1 MNTALVFAAHPDD
14 EVLGCGATIARL
26 AAEGWNIHVLIIA
39 EGATSRSNQRNI
51 SLHQEALSN
60 LAKAAELAN
69 NSLGAKTVKLCS
81 MPDNRLDSLNLLD
94 IVKVVEAEIE
104 RNQPRLVFTHHAG
117 DLNIDHRVLHEAVIT
132 ACRPLPNSSVK
143 SLLFFEV
150 PSSTEWRPSA
160 SGQSFLPNYYY
171 DVSEYLIKK
180 LEALEIYQ
188 SEIRSFPHP
197 RSFEAVRYLAQWR
210 GATVGCLA
218 AEAFMLGRTIV

>member
-26 AAEGWNIHVLIIA
+26 AAEGWNIHVLIMA
-39 EGATSRSNQRNI
+39 EGATSRSQQRNRL
-51 SLHQEALSN
+51 LHQEALSN

-69 NSLGAKTVKLCS
+69 SSLGAKTVKLYS
-81 MPDNRLDSLNLLD
+81 MPDNRLDSLDLLD

-104 RNQPRLVFTHHAG
+104 RHQPSLVLTHHAG
-117 DLNIDHRVLHEAVIT
+117 DLNIDHKILHEAVIT
-132 ACRPLPNSSVK
+132 ACRPLPDSSVK

-150 PSSTEWRPSA
+150 PSSTEWRPPA

-180 LEALEIYQ
+180 LDALKIYQ

-210 GATVGCLA
+210 GATVGCSA